1 MFDVKSLIYSR
12 LPFRLSLPSL
22 MSIKLS
28 NLKPAAIF
36 PVLNVRESYVS
47 LMLVDEVPKSV
58 YSEN

>member
-1 MFDVKSLIYSR
+1 
-12 LPFRLSLPSL
+12 

-47 LMLVDEVPKSV
+47 ELLVDEVPKSV
-58 YSEN
+58 YSENWVTPNSKVPVGLKL